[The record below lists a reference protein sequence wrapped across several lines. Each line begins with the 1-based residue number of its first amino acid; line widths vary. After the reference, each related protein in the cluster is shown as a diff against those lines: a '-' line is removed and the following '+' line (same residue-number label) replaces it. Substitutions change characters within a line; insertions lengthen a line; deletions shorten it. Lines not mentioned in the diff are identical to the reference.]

1 MSPTATARSP
11 VTRSALER
19 TVLAY
24 IRRESLLAE
33 GDLVLV
39 ALSGGPDSVALLS
52 LLAALASPLRL
63 SLHAVHFNYR
73 LRGVESD
80 GDAAFVRVLC
90 DRMGIPLTTEV
101 LSVTPEA
108 SAGRM
113 SSLQMQ
119 ARIARYERL
128 ATLAE
133 RLSANRV
140 ALGHTADDQAETI
153 CMWLLRGTGLE
164 GLTGIPPS
172 RDGRFVRPLLE
183 VSRDQVL
190 AYLAKRGLASR
201 TDSSNAK
208 AIYLR
213 NRIRRE
219 VLPMLKRE
227 NPSLLATWRQQT
239 DLMREE
245 HRYLEDQAAQA
256 WRRVRVETGAPWLSL
271 SRAGL
276 QGLPLALQRRVVR
289 MALREARG
297 DVYGASFRVVES
309 IVRLAGAS
317 SAGRRVICRGVK
329 IDVQG
334 DALRMYGGAA
344 LAHCDATQP
353 AAGKDTIPVSI
364 PSTVHWLAGNCVMSL
379 SLALEPEAL
388 HPGRSERSETAAR
401 LDADRFSPELNWR
414 SWRAGD
420 RFCPAG
426 LGGHQQK
433 LQDFFTNLK
442 VPRPLRR
449 QIPLLVA
456 PEGILWVAG
465 YRADERFV
473 AREDTRRV
481 LRVVVGAGGAGR
493 QTWPN

>member
-1 MSPTATARSP
+1 MSPTATARTP

-24 IRRESLLAE
+24 VRRESLLAE

-52 LLAALASPLRL
+52 LLSALASPLRL

-73 LRGVESD
+73 LRGAESD
-80 GDAAFVRVLC
+80 GDAAFVRALC
-90 DRMGIPLTTEV
+90 DWMGIPLTTDV
-101 LSVTPEA
+101 LSVSPEI

-113 SSLQMQ
+113 SSLQMR
-119 ARIARYERL
+119 ARVARYERL
-128 ATLAE
+128 AELAE
-133 RLSANRV
+133 RLGANRV

-153 CMWLLRGTGLE
+153 CMWLLRGTGLD

-183 VSRDQVL
+183 VSRNQVL
-190 AYLAKRGLASR
+190 AYLAKRGLAYR

-208 AIYLR
+208 AVYLR
-213 NRIRRE
+213 NRIRHE
-219 VLPMLKRE
+219 VLPTLKRE
-227 NPSLLATWRQQT
+227 NPSLLSTWRRQT

-256 WRRVRVETGAPWLSL
+256 WGLVRMKTGASWLSL
-271 SRAGL
+271 SRARL
-276 QGLPLALQRRVVR
+276 LALPLALQRRVVR
-289 MALREARG
+289 MALREAQG
-297 DVYGASFRVVES
+297 EVYGASFRVVES
-309 IVRLAGAS
+309 ILRLSGAS
-317 SAGRRVICRGVK
+317 SGGRQMTCRGVK

-334 DALRMYGGAA
+334 DALRMHGGVAMA
-344 LAHCDATQP
+344 QSDAMRP
-353 AAGKDTIPVSI
+353 AAGGDAVPVSI
-364 PSTVHWLAGNCVMSL
+364 PSTVHWPLGNSVMSL
-379 SLALEPEAL
+379 SLALESGAL
-388 HPGRSERSETAAR
+388 HQGRSERSKTAAC
-401 LDADRFSPELNWR
+401 LDADRFSPELMWR
-414 SWRAGD
+414 SWQAGD

-442 VPRPLRR
+442 IPRPLRR

-473 AREDTRRV
+473 ARGDARRI
-481 LRVVVGAGGAGR
+481 LRVALGPEGASR
-493 QTWPN
+493 QN